1 MINMKCFDEEEIKV
15 IKAALKCELRKN
27 KKSTILEDAILEKVE
42 HFKCP
47 DKEFT
52 VNQMKNL
59 PLSERCK
66 LARMIR

>member
-1 MINMKCFDEEEIKV
+1 MINMKCFDEEEIKE

-27 KKSTILEDAILEKVE
+27 KKSSDLEDSILEKVE

-52 VNQMKNL
+52 VNQIKDL
-59 PLSERCK
+59 PLAERIK
-66 LARMIR
+66 FARMIR